1 MAYFVDTNVLLYAV
15 GFEPSDTR
23 KKGLARDLLR
33 ESELVASIQV
43 LQEFYTQATRPS
55 RRLPMTHTEALQFL
69 EGLEFVSVQQLTLQ
83 IFYSAASISN
93 RYRLSYW
100 DGAILAAAKAAGC
113 DVVYSEDMSH
123 GQDYDGVRVVNPFF
137 DL

>member
-1 MAYFVDTNVLLYAV
+1 
-15 GFEPSDTR
+15 
-23 KKGLARDLLR
+23 
-33 ESELVASIQV
+33 
-43 LQEFYTQATRPS
+43 
-55 RRLPMTHTEALQFL
+55 MTHTEALQFL
-69 EGLEFVSVQQLTLQ
+69 EDLEFVSVQQLTLQ

>member
-1 MAYFVDTNVLLYAV
+1 MPFVDTNVLIYAV
-15 GFEPSDTR
+15 NPDQNEIDKQR
-23 KKGLARDLLR
+23 IAQNLLENEDLTL
-33 ESELVASIQV
+33 SVQV
-43 LQEFYTQATRPS
+43 LQEFYHQVTRHNRPAALS
-55 RRLPMTHTEALQFL
+55 HIKAMRFIEQFAEFPVMEMTLDI
-69 EGLEFVSVQQLTLQ
+69 V
-83 IFYSAASISN
+83 YSAASISN